1 MSSWIKYV
9 QKMTGKIAP
18 TQGLDG
24 GGVGEGLHQ
33 DNLILRDVLGMD
45 LNTPQEPILGGEFK

>member
-1 MSSWIKYV
+1 
-9 QKMTGKIAP
+9 MTGKIAS

-24 GGVGEGLHQ
+24 GGEGLRE
-33 DNLILRDVLGMD
+33 DNLILRDFLGMD